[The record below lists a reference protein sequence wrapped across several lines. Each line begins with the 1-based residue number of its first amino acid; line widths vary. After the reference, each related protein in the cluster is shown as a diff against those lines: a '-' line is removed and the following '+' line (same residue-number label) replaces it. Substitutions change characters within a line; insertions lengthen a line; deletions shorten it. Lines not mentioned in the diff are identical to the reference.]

1 MRNKPPIPGLR
12 MLGHP
17 LFIAAVALLLVN
29 DHYLKTHF
37 PSFLTGKL
45 SDVAGLFV
53 AAVWAAV
60 LLGSRLPSA
69 RALQGLLAGIAGMFS
84 LLQVEAVLAGIAAA
98 CRLLQLPRP
107 NLVAD
112 PTDLAAL
119 AVLPLAYCFIRRQS
133 VPEILAESPASPRRF
148 PAYLMLLIAAGAMI
162 ATSFVSRYQVQTPV
176 TLAEG
181 GRLAETL
188 FLMEQAWLE
197 EQIEIAER
205 EQLSGQQFRYRL
217 EFTLA
222 ISDTIPGAHFP
233 ASPASG
239 EILVTLPAGQDSI
252 VLEKVEV
259 NVYNRKL
266 DPALVEPLLRE
277 RLVDPVLQ
285 KLGRSR

>member
-1 MRNKPPIPGLR
+1 MRNNPPIPGLR
-12 MLGHP
+12 MLRHP
-17 LFIAAVALLLVN
+17 LFITAVGLLLVN

-37 PSFLTGKL
+37 PSFVTGKL

-53 AAVWAAV
+53 AAVWAAA
-60 LLGSRLPSA
+60 LLGSSFRSA

-84 LLQVEAVLAGIAAA
+84 LLQLEAVLAGIAAA
-98 CRLLQLPRP
+98 CDWLNLPRP

-119 AVLPLAYCFIRRQS
+119 AVLPLAYDFIRRQTA
-133 VPEILAESPASPRRF
+133 PEMLTASPASPRRL
-148 PAYLMLLIAAGAMI
+148 PAYLMLLIAAAAMI

-176 TLAEG
+176 TLAGG

-197 EQIEIAER
+197 GQIEIVER
-205 EQLSGQQFRYRL
+205 RQLSEQQFRYRI

-222 ISDTIPGAHFP
+222 ISDTVPGAHFA

-239 EILVTLPAGQDSI
+239 EILVSLPAGQDRI

-266 DPALVEPLLRE
+266 DPDLVETLLRE
-277 RLVDPVLQ
+277 RLIDPVLR
-285 KLGRSR
+285 KLGGG